1 MNIFLRLVALS
12 APMLILT
19 GFNANSVLA
28 DSPSITTDPIEVTQA
43 TETQTVELTIEPP
56 LTPEQEVQLQAIN
69 TAYLPKLQA
78 AAQEY
83 TASLSAIDAL
93 LGTNPTDE
101 TIRETYNQAQ
111 TKRNNL
117 SNLLLDKLL
126 EFRSVLTPEQQASLS
141 DDIRSYLESA
151 PENQ

>member
-1 MNIFLRLVALS
+1 MKSLFRLVALS
-12 APMLILT
+12 VPMLILT

-28 DSPSITTDPIEVTQA
+28 DSQTITSDPVQVSQA
-43 TETQTVELTIEPP
+43 TETETLELTINPP
-56 LTPEQEVQLQAIN
+56 LTPEQEAQLQAIN
-69 TAYLPKLQA
+69 TAYQPKLQA

-93 LGTNPTDE
+93 LGTNPTNE
-101 TIRETYNQAQ
+101 KIRETYNQAQ

-126 EFRSVLTPEQQASLS
+126 EFRGVLTPEQQASLS

>member
-1 MNIFLRLVALS
+1 MKSFFRLVALS
-12 APMLILT
+12 VPMLMLT

-28 DSPSITTDPIEVTQA
+28 DSQRITSNPIQLTQA
-43 TETQTVELTIEPP
+43 TETETVELTIDPP
-56 LTPEQEVQLQAIN
+56 LTPEQEAQLQAIS
-69 TAYLPKLQA
+69 TAYQPKLQA

-93 LGTNPTDE
+93 LGTNPTNE
-101 TIRETYNQAQ
+101 KIRETYNQAQ

-126 EFRSVLTPEQQASLS
+126 EFRGVLTPEQQASLS
-141 DDIRSYLESA
+141 DDIRSYIESA

>member
-1 MNIFLRLVALS
+1 MNNLFRLVALS
-12 APMLILT
+12 VPMLILT

-28 DSPSITTDPIEVTQA
+28 DSQTITSNPVQVTQA
-43 TETQTVELTIEPP
+43 TETETVELTIDPP
-56 LTPEQEVQLQAIN
+56 LTPEQEAQLQGISA
-69 TAYLPKLQA
+69 AYQPKLQA

-93 LGTNPTDE
+93 LGTNPTNE
-101 TIRETYNQAQ
+101 KIRETYNQAQ

-126 EFRSVLTPEQQASLS
+126 EFRGVLTPEQQASLS

>member
-1 MNIFLRLVALS
+1 MKSLFRLVALS
-12 APMLILT
+12 VPMLILT

-28 DSPSITTDPIEVTQA
+28 DSQTITSNPVQVTQA
-43 TETQTVELTIEPP
+43 TETETVELTIDPP
-56 LTPEQEVQLQAIN
+56 LTPEQEAQLQAIS
-69 TAYLPKLQA
+69 TAYQPKLQA

-93 LGTNPTDE
+93 LGTNPTNE
-101 TIRETYNQAQ
+101 KIRETYNQAQ

-126 EFRSVLTPEQQASLS
+126 EFRGVLTPEQQASLS
-141 DDIRSYLESA
+141 DDIRSYIESA

>member
-1 MNIFLRLVALS
+1 MNNLFRLVALS
-12 APMLILT
+12 VPMLILT

-28 DSPSITTDPIEVTQA
+28 DSQTITSNPVQVTQA
-43 TETQTVELTIEPP
+43 TETETVELTIDPP
-56 LTPEQEVQLQAIN
+56 LTPEQEAQLQAIS
-69 TAYLPKLQA
+69 TAYQPKLQA

-93 LGTNPTDE
+93 LGTNPTNE
-101 TIRETYNQAQ
+101 KIRETYNQAQ

-126 EFRSVLTPEQQASLS
+126 EFRGVLTPEQQASLS
-141 DDIRSYLESA
+141 DDIRSYIESA